1 MKKILIFIIILS
13 GFKANAAFDDYFL
26 NKTLRVDYYHGGN
39 KDSEYYFLDEY
50 KEEPFWG
57 GSKVNLIDHFN
68 YGNYAFKVFDK
79 ASNTLIYSLG
89 YSSLF
94 TEWQSTD
101 EAKKLSKSFS
111 ETVVLPY
118 PKKIVRIEFYSRK
131 NKEQT
136 WNKKFDL
143 EVDPESY
150 FISHERKNQFNA
162 FKVINNGDPETKLD
176 IVFIPDGYTID
187 QMGDFKKDCDRFA
200 GYLINSAPYNEVKNQ
215 INFWG
220 VEAPSEESGTD
231 LPGENV
237 WKKTIANSTFYTF
250 DSERYLMIYDTKTLR
265 DLAANV
271 PYDQIVVLIN
281 SDKYG
286 GGGIYNDYATV
297 ASKNAD
303 ANFIVTHE
311 FGHSFAGLGDE
322 YYTSDV
328 AVENFYPSNVEPW
341 EPNLTTLV
349 SFEKKWKNML
359 KSGTPIP
366 TVVTDENKTKVGVF
380 EGGGYV
386 AKGVYRPMFDCTMK
400 SVQYDNFC
408 PVCKSAIKEMVK
420 YYAK

>member
-1 MKKILIFIIILS
+1 MKKILILIIILS

-79 ASNTLIYSLG
+79 ASNSLIYSQG

-111 ETVVLPY
+111 ETVVFPL
-118 PKKIVRIEFYSRK
+118 PKKTVRVEFYSRK
-131 NKEQT
+131 NKEQS
-136 WNKKFDL
+136 WNKKFEL
-143 EVDPESY
+143 EVDPGSY
-150 FISHERKNQFNA
+150 FISHERKNQYNA
-162 FKVINNGDPETKLD
+162 FKVVNNGDPETKLD

-187 QMGDFKKDCDRFA
+187 QMSDFKKDCERFA
-200 GYLINSAPYNEVKNQ
+200 SYILNSAPYNEVKSQ

-271 PYDQIVVLIN
+271 PYDQIIVLVN

-359 KSGTPIP
+359 KPGTQIP
-366 TVVTDENKTKVGVF
+366 TVVNDENKAKVGVF